1 MFNMLASA
9 KLGLLCA
16 LYGMN
21 IWYFCEVCMSPAYP
35 QRKLGAT
42 EHQTTYINDAF
53 QFLSW
58 TTTCIC
64 TPYNM
69 WNLYCNVVFCACG
82 HLCFCFWFY
91 IIVPLL
97 WGDQLL
103 VLFLWAWY
111 TSWTRSWNVWLFA
124 SSSSSP
130 MLRVYNQSLASI
142 GTRPSHMEE
151 GLVPIP
157 VSDWLCTVLDYSNRM
172 HILHNY
178 FLLRFRAS
186 SFKTNHLHEIMCAQK
201 FVPTKC
207 LVCHCCIQVSPFK
220 GS

>member
-1 MFNMLASA
+1 MCFVWHEYLILLWSLYERRMPSEEAWCYRASNYVH
-9 KLGLLCA
+9 K
-16 LYGMN
+16 
-21 IWYFCEVCMSPAYP
+21 W
-35 QRKLGAT
+35 
-42 EHQTTYINDAF
+42 
-53 QFLSW
+53 
-58 TTTCIC
+58 CIAISILNYHMYMYTLQLVKFVLRC
-64 TPYNM
+64 SI
-69 WNLYCNVVFCACG
+69 CACG
-82 HLCFCFWFY
+82 HLCFYFWFY

-130 MLRVYNQSLASI
+130 MLTVYNQSLASI

-178 FLLRFRAS
+178 FLLHFRAS
-186 SFKTNHLHEIMCAQK
+186 SFKTNHLHEIMRAQI

-207 LVCHCCIQVSPFK
+207 LVCHYCIQVSPFK